1 MSPSGL
7 ESIFKHDWVAIVT
20 FITPHQPTT
29 DNRQQT
35 TPTDSPDFTDSADSA
50 DYTAFPDFTTST
62 ANSSTSR
69 FSVEKLMPR
78 AMSFLPEARYLSR

>member
-35 TPTDSPDFTDSADSA
+35 TPTDSPDSPDSA

-69 FSVEKLMPR
+69 FSVEKLTPMR
-78 AMSFLPEARYLSR
+78 MIFLPVSRYLSA